1 MAATIDILSWNV
13 NGLRAVGK
21 RGFLQT
27 LEASGAD
34 VVAIQEVRARPEQVE
49 ETLRAPPGWH
59 VALHAAERPGY
70 SGVGVYARQPWQQL
84 ETSLGAPELD
94 CEGRVQMVRFGALLL
109 VNVYVPNGSGK
120 DRSNDRV
127 PYKLAF
133 SRRLFD
139 VLAPE
144 VAAGR
149 PVLVVGDWNTAPRE
163 IDLARPHDNIG
174 TSGFLPEERAEMERW
189 FAAGW
194 VDTFRAHQPD
204 KRDAYTW
211 WSQRFGVR
219 ARNVGWRIDLA
230 LASPAAFAAVRRAWI
245 SPDTEGSDHCP
256 IGVQM
261 DRSIIER

>member
-21 RGFLQT
+21 RGFVQT
-27 LEASGAD
+27 LDECGAD
-34 VVAIQEVRARPEQVE
+34 IVAIQEVRARPEQVDE
-49 ETLRAPPGWH
+49 ALRAPPGWH
-59 VALHAAERPGY
+59 VALHPAERPGY
-70 SGVGVYARQPWQQL
+70 SGVGVYARHPWQRL
-84 ETSLGAPELD
+84 ETSLGAEEFD
-94 CEGRVQMVRFGALLL
+94 REGRVQMVRFGALLL

-120 DRSNDRV
+120 ARSNDRV
-127 PYKLAF
+127 PYKLDF

-149 PVLVVGDWNTAPRE
+149 PVLVLGDWNTAPRE
-163 IDLARPHDNIG
+163 IDLARPQDNVG
-174 TSGFLPEERAEMERW
+174 TSGFLPEERAEVERW

-194 VDTFRAHQPD
+194 VDTFRALHPAQ
-204 KRDAYTW
+204 RDAYTW

-230 LASPAAFAAVRRAWI
+230 LASPAAFAGVRRAWI
-245 SPDTEGSDHCP
+245 APEVQGSDHCP
-256 IGVQM
+256 IGVQI
-261 DRSIIER
+261 DRALTGQ